1 MDEFKVGDIVKTIRQ
16 SCGVNFS
23 EAVVVGRYEKYIC
36 VIAKTRRDY
45 DDWWVYPKD
54 IIKTKQE
61 LLDDRDLELAK
72 TVSTIYFDEIYEPD
86 EDSVGAIYHSPIYVG
101 LRSETEIINVSLL
114 RVRLS
119 SKSVQL
125 CFNKQKFLDEVLGLL
140 EDMYYDDDDVD
151 IHVYTVGNCT

>member
-72 TVSTIYFDEIYEPD
+72 IVSTICYDEIYVADTEPD
-86 EDSVGAIYHSPIYVG
+86 EFGVWNEASIDAIYHDPIYVG
-101 LRSETEIINVSLL
+101 LRSKTETIF
-114 RVRLS
+114 
-119 SKSVQL
+119 KA
-125 CFNKQKFLDEVLGLL
+125 KP
-140 EDMYYDDDDVD
+140 DDVLD
-151 IHVYTVGNCT
+151 WLRDRNDTSERTFYSTTKE

>member
-45 DDWWVYPKD
+45 DDWLVYSND

-72 TVSTIYFDEIYEPD
+72 IVSTITKEYIIMTDKKFFTN
-86 EDSVGAIYHSPIYVG
+86 
-101 LRSETEIINVSLL
+101 TESAKLVSFKEL
-114 RVRLS
+114 
-119 SKSVQL
+119 
-125 CFNKQKFLDEVLGLL
+125 NNG
-140 EDMYYDDDDVD
+140 DVF
-151 IHVYTVGNCT
+151 IGGSQFFSLFSYPA

>member
-86 EDSVGAIYHSPIYVG
+86 EDEEWDDEWVASIFHNPIYVG
-101 LRSETEIINVSLL
+101 LRSETAII
-114 RVRLS
+114 
-119 SKSVQL
+119 
-125 CFNKQKFLDEVLGLL
+125 FEQKP
-140 EDMYYDDDDVD
+140 DDVLEWLRD
-151 IHVYTVGNCT
+151 RNDTPERAYYSTGKE